1 MRRVLC
7 MVMASLLLLAWAGL
21 SCGAKKEAEAETL
34 EATTAEVATAAE
46 PDPLPAETVALD
58 GQALVEKKCTF
69 CHTLDRVHKKKA
81 DLAGWQSTIDRMIAK
96 GAQLDAREAEAVAEY
111 LTAEYGK

>member
-1 MRRVLC
+1 MT
-7 MVMASLLLLAWAGL
+7 ASLLLLAWAGV

-34 EATTAEVATAAE
+34 DTTAEVATAALTE
-46 PDPLPAETVALD
+46 SLPAETAALD
-58 GQALVEKKCTF
+58 GRKLVETKCTF
-69 CHTLDRVHKKKA
+69 CHTLDRVYKEKA
-81 DLAGWQSTIDRMIAK
+81 DLAGWKSTVDRMIGK

>member
-1 MRRVLC
+1 MLRVLYI
-7 MVMASLLLLAWAGL
+7 VTASLLLLAWAAV
-21 SCGAKKEAEAETL
+21 SCGAKKEVEAETL
-34 EATTAEVATAAE
+34 DYATVDVATAAE
-46 PDPLPAETVALD
+46 PEPLPAETVALD
-58 GQALVEKKCTF
+58 GRDLVENKCTF

-81 DLAGWQSTIDRMIAK
+81 DLEGWKSTVDRMIGK

>member
-1 MRRVLC
+1 L
-7 MVMASLLLLAWAGL
+7 LLLLAWAGV

-34 EATTAEVATAAE
+34 DTTTAEIATAVE
-46 PDPLPAETVALD
+46 PEPLPAETVALD
-58 GQALVEKKCTF
+58 GQGLLEKKCTV
-69 CHTLDRVHKKKA
+69 CHSLDRVHKKRA
-81 DLAGWQSTIDRMIAK
+81 DLAGWKSTVNRMIGK